1 MFNQYEDLVTV
12 EELTEMLNIG
22 KNSAYKLLASGKLK
36 AFRINRIWKIPRQSV
51 TEYIYRQTQIP
62 TTK

>member
-22 KNSAYKLLASGKLK
+22 KNSAYKLLASGEVK
-36 AFRINRIWKIPRQSV
+36 AFRINRIWKIPRQAV
-51 TEYIYRQTQIP
+51 TAYILQKSQ
-62 TTK
+62 

>member
-22 KNSAYKLLASGKLK
+22 KNSAYKLLASGNLK

-51 TEYIYRQTQIP
+51 TDYVYAQTKSP
-62 TTK
+62 ATN

>member
-22 KNSAYKLLASGKLK
+22 KNSAYKLLASGEVK
-36 AFRINRIWKIPRQSV
+36 AFRISRIWKIPRQSV
-51 TEYIYRQTQIP
+51 TDYILQKSQ
-62 TTK
+62 

>member
-22 KNSAYKLLASGKLK
+22 KNSAYKLLSSGDIK

-51 TEYIYRQTQIP
+51 TDYVFKKSQ
-62 TTK
+62 

>member
-22 KNSAYKLLASGKLK
+22 KNSAYKLLSSGDIK

-51 TEYIYRQTQIP
+51 TDYVLKKSQ
-62 TTK
+62 